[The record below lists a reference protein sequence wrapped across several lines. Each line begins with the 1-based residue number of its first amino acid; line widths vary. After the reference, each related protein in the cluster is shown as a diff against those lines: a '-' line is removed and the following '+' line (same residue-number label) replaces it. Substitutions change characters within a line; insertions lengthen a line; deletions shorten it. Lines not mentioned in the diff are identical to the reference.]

1 MFRVDI
7 FGKSGYF
14 WKKYNTFFRM
24 SPPPP
29 QLGLE
34 IAQGT
39 SFSTTRENTP
49 KRGALIIRCSNYK
62 EMPYNS
68 VHVQE

>member
-1 MFRVDI
+1 MDI
-7 FGKSGYF
+7 
-14 WKKYNTFFRM
+14 
-24 SPPPP
+24 
-29 QLGLE
+29 GLE

-49 KRGALIIRCSNYK
+49 KRGALIIWCSNYK